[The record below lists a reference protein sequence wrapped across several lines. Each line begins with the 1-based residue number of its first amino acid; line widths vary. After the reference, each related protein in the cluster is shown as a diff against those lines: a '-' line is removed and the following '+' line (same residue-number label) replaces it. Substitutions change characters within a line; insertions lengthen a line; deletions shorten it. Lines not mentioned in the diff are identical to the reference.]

1 MERTRFN
8 MAEEKVLVVG
18 GGAAGMLASILF
30 AEKGCKVHVFE
41 QNEKLGK
48 KLFITGKGRCN
59 LTNACETVE
68 ELLGA
73 VVSNPKFLYSAFYQ
87 CNNRQIMDFFENL
100 GVPLKVERGG
110 RVFPRSDKSSD
121 VIRALERRMKKLDV
135 KIHLNSRVKKL
146 LASDAGVQGIALE
159 SGAAV
164 EGDKVLIATGGLS
177 YPSTGADGSG
187 YAFAKSV
194 GHKIIQPVPSLAPLL
209 SPEGYVRRLQGL
221 SLRNIRFSVW
231 ADKKCLFEEFGEML
245 FTHHGVSGP
254 VALSASAV
262 IGRRLRESPLKGK
275 IDLKPALSEEQLDA
289 RLLREFEKAPNRRI
303 KNVADSLYPASLTP
317 VMIQLSGI
325 QKEKPAH
332 QVSREERRRLLE
344 ITKAFP
350 LTIEGVA
357 GFQEAIVTKG
367 GVCVQEINP
376 STMESKKVPGLY
388 FIGETLDVDALTG
401 GYNLQIAWSTAWAA
415 ANA

>member
-1 MERTRFN
+1 
-8 MAEEKVLVVG
+8 
-18 GGAAGMLASILF
+18 MLAAILF
-30 AEKGCKVHVFE
+30 AQRGCLVHVFE

-59 LTNACETVE
+59 LTNACEKTE
-68 ELLGA
+68 DLLGA
-73 VVSNPKFLYSAFYQ
+73 VVSNPKFLYSSFSQ
-87 CNNRQIMDFFENL
+87 CDNWKIMEFFENL

-110 RVFPRSDKSSD
+110 RVFPKSDKSSD
-121 VIRALERRMKKLDV
+121 VIRAMERKMKELGV
-135 KIHLNSRVKKL
+135 KIHLKSRVKRL
-146 LASDAGVQGIALE
+146 LATDTRVQGIALE
-159 SGAAV
+159 NGATM
-164 EGDKVLIATGGLS
+164 EGDRVVIATGGLS

-194 GHKIIQPVPSLAPLL
+194 GHTIIQPIPSLAPLL
-209 SPEGYVRRLQGL
+209 VPEGYVRRLQGL

-231 ADKKCLFEEFGEML
+231 AGKKCLYEEFGEML

-262 IGRRLRESPLKGK
+262 IGRKLRESLLTAR

-289 RLLREFEKAPNRRI
+289 RLLREFEKSPNKRL

-325 QKEKPAH
+325 PDKPVH
-332 QVSREERRRLLE
+332 EVSRQERRKLLE

-350 LTIEGVA
+350 MTIEGVA

-367 GVCVQEINP
+367 GVSVREIHP
-376 STMESKKVPGLY
+376 STMESRKVPGLY
-388 FIGETLDVDALTG
+388 IIGEALDVDALTG